1 MNVIAEIGI
10 NHNGKI
16 STCKRLIEAAARS
29 GAHAIKFQYRNL
41 NRTYN
46 EEKEIGDEIIS
57 FEIKK
62 NFISINDI
70 LSLTTYANTFNL
82 KVGISFFSKEDVLD
96 FKGDIKKFDFFK
108 IPSVELKNLQLIK
121 YLLKLR
127 KHVYISTGAHIEK
140 EIEKTF
146 LRIQSFKNWSPMHC
160 ISNYPTALFNSR
172 LGYIKYLKKKW
183 KREVGFSSHES
194 NFLSCIEAISKGVN
208 CIERHITLDNRF
220 NGLDHS
226 SSSVE
231 EDFRKMVEYWEN
243 LEHMNSGNSARTCN
257 QGELINRQNL
267 GRSYYFNKNMKI
279 GQKIS
284 KNDIDYRCPAVGY
297 GAQDQDF
304 FLHRKIIKKANV
316 GNIITKDYFIKE
328 KNFNDK
334 TINLYNKYNISL
346 PVRFHDY
353 KDVSNTF
360 PINNFELHLSYM
372 ELLNQ
377 PPKINFLKNHNY
389 TIHVPDYISS
399 TELINPFSSNYVIR
413 KKSYKII
420 KNAKKLAKY
429 LSKLTNKKIILIS
442 SISNLENLDKNI
454 FYKKCKTLQKNFN
467 CKYASFTFQILPPF
481 AWYFGGSF
489 KINSFCS
496 KDDFKLISKHNLKIT
511 LDLSHL
517 IMSSNYF
524 NFNTV
529 ESIKNLKKIT
539 EHVHLAFASGIDNE
553 GESFKNLDKN
563 NKLILKKILNFPCKK
578 VIEVW
583 QGHLNNYSGFRKSLN
598 LIKKYLT

>member
-10 NHNGKI
+10 NHNGKL
-16 STCKRLIEAAARS
+16 SLCRKLIEAASRS
-29 GAHAIKFQYRNL
+29 CVQAVKFQYRNID
-41 NRTYN
+41 RTYFK
-46 EEKEIGDEIIS
+46 EKEIGDEILS

-62 NFISINDI
+62 NFIGIKDI
-70 LSLTTYANTFNL
+70 VSLRAYAKTLNL

-96 FKGDIKKFDFFK
+96 FKRNIKKFDFFK
-108 IPSVELKNLQLIK
+108 IPSVELKNLTLIK
-121 YLLKLR
+121 YLLKLK
-127 KHVYISTGAHIEK
+127 KHVYISTGAHGEK

-146 LRIQSFKNWSPMHC
+146 FAIQNYQNWTPMHC
-160 ISNYPTALFNSR
+160 ISNYPTTLFNSKI
-172 LGYIKYLKKKW
+172 GYIKYLKKKW

-194 NFLSCIEAISKGVN
+194 NFLSCIEAISKGAS
-208 CIERHITLDNRF
+208 CIERHITLDNHS

-231 EDFRKMVEYWEN
+231 EDFRKIVEYWEN
-243 LEHMNSGNSARTCN
+243 LKPMNSGNSARICN

-267 GRSYYFNKNMKI
+267 GRSYYFKKNIKI

-284 KNDIDYRCPAVGY
+284 KNDIAYRSPAVGY
-297 GAQDQDF
+297 GAQDQEF
-304 FLHRKIIKKANV
+304 FLNRKIIKKADV
-316 GNIITKDYFIKE
+316 GNVITKDYFIKD
-328 KNFNDK
+328 KNFDDK
-334 TINLYNKYNISL
+334 TIDKCNEYKISL

-353 KDVSNTF
+353 EDVCNSF
-360 PINNFELHLSYM
+360 PIKNFELHLSYT

-377 PPKINFLKNHNY
+377 FPKINFSKNHNY
-389 TIHVPDYISS
+389 TIHIPDYISS
-399 TELINPFSSNYVIR
+399 TELINPFSSNYLIR

-420 KNAKKLAKY
+420 KNTLRLAKY
-429 LSKLTNKKIILIS
+429 LSHLTRKKIILVS

-454 FYKKCKTLQKNFN
+454 FYKKCKALQKNFN

-496 KDDFKLISKHNLKIT
+496 KDDFKLIVKHNLKIT

-553 GESFKNLDKN
+553 GESFKNLDKK

-598 LIKKYLT
+598 LIKKYPI